1 MYFFYCKPV
10 SLYVACCL
18 LRAMLNRLIVQSRN
32 RSIAESQ
39 NLNSTKRLNDS
50 TTKQITKSPNH
61 RITNICQ
68 TQLNNSPFA
77 Y

>member
-1 MYFFYCKPV
+1 MVNPYLCT
-10 SLYVACCL
+10 LLVACCWQCKI
-18 LRAMLNRLIVQSRN
+18 AESLNRGIVQSQN
-32 RSIAESQ
+32 RRIVES
-39 NLNSTKRLNDS
+39 LIRLNDS